1 MKAEFHKGN
10 RERLYAKLPSG
21 SLLVMF
27 SGEEITKTNDEYYP
41 FFADRS
47 FVYLTGLECKEA
59 VLLAAKDAE
68 GSVEE
73 RIYILPPDAFAE
85 RWTGVRVKPYEAT
98 EISGAEDIRSNEKF
112 ETDFRALANS
122 GNYGHLY
129 LDLFRIN
136 AKDIDRPAQRFLN
149 YVQQQVP
156 FFTIGNANALVR
168 ELRLIKQPCEIE
180 ALR

>member
-10 RERLYAKLPSG
+10 RERLYAKLPAG

-27 SGEEITKTNDEYYP
+27 SGEEIIKTNDEYYP

-85 RWTGVRVKPYEAT
+85 GW
-98 EISGAEDIRSNEKF
+98 
-112 ETDFRALANS
+112 
-122 GNYGHLY
+122 H
-129 LDLFRIN
+129 
-136 AKDIDRPAQRFLN
+136 
-149 YVQQQVP
+149 
-156 FFTIGNANALVR
+156 
-168 ELRLIKQPCEIE
+168 
-180 ALR
+180 

>member
-10 RERLYAKLPSG
+10 RERLYAKLPEG

-68 GSVEE
+68 GS
-73 RIYILPPDAFAE
+73 
-85 RWTGVRVKPYEAT
+85 G
-98 EISGAEDIRSNEKF
+98 GACLHSSARCICGKMDGCACKAI
-112 ETDFRALANS
+112 
-122 GNYGHLY
+122 
-129 LDLFRIN
+129 
-136 AKDIDRPAQRFLN
+136 
-149 YVQQQVP
+149 
-156 FFTIGNANALVR
+156 
-168 ELRLIKQPCEIE
+168 
-180 ALR
+180 